1 MLAGQRRGPETKG
14 GSCPVQLSVSLCKT
28 SENSVEGKSAVG
40 FRAFFFFLFD
50 VRWVFFPGF
59 VL

>member
-14 GSCPVQLSVSLCKT
+14 GSCPVQLSISLCKT

-40 FRAFFFFLFD
+40 FRAFFFF
-50 VRWVFFPGF
+50 FF
-59 VL
+59 LM